1 MDREGIKSIATMVA
15 ERPKGRLGIKL
26 KPPPVGALPGGPLPQ
41 ATGAQLRDRARAKQA
56 YQSERPVSSSLP
68 TGRAMADIV
77 AERRGPLLARQDA
90 RQIDFDKVAE
100 QRKQVQTLMEQ
111 NNKYVQQ
118 KTVRAAHQE
127 MDQLG
132 NTLGSAYKEL
142 HPLQR
147 EAIEGRAQQL
157 RELVRTQDPDQ
168 VLEAGRRRQRAHM
181 RENAVQAARA
191 RERQFVREQSF
202 VRGPPS
208 HSQST
213 FGDADQ
219 TYVPAHIRA
228 GHGRP
233 VSEGGVPRHHGAG
246 FLDVVS

>member
-1 MDREGIKSIATMVA
+1 MDREGIKSIASM
-15 ERPKGRLGIKL
+15 RQGKGLLL
-26 KPPPVGALPGGPLPQ
+26 KPPPAAGQLPGGPLPQ
-41 ATGAQLRDRARAKQA
+41 ATGAQLRDRAQAKQA
-56 YQSERPVSSSLP
+56 YQSERPVSSSIP
-68 TGRAMADIV
+68 TAPGMADIV

-100 QRKQVQTLMEQ
+100 QRKQVQNLMEQ
-111 NNKYVQQ
+111 NNKYVTQ

-157 RELVRTQDPDQ
+157 RELVRTQDPDH
-168 VLEAGRRRQRAHM
+168 VLEAGRRRQRAYM

-191 RERQFVREQSF
+191 RERQFVREQ
-202 VRGPPS
+202 VPS
-208 HSQST
+208 RSQSMY
-213 FGDADQ
+213 GDADQ

-228 GHGRP
+228 GHGRAA
-233 VSEGGVPRHHGAG
+233 SEGGLHRHHGAG
-246 FLDVVS
+246 FLDLVT

>member
-15 ERPKGRLGIKL
+15 ERPRGRLGIKL

-68 TGRAMADIV
+68 TAPQMADIV

-157 RELVRTQDPDQ
+157 RELVRTQDPDH
-168 VLEAGRRRQRAHM
+168 VLEAGRRRQRAYM

-191 RERQFVREQSF
+191 RERQFVREQM
-202 VRGPPS
+202 PS
-208 HSQST
+208 RSQSMY
-213 FGDADQ
+213 GDADQ

-228 GHGRP
+228 GQGRP
-233 VSEGGVPRHHGAG
+233 MSEGGIPRHHGAG
-246 FLDVVS
+246 FHEAL

>member
-1 MDREGIKSIATMVA
+1 MDREGIKSIASM
-15 ERPKGRLGIKL
+15 RQGKGLLL
-26 KPPPVGALPGGPLPQ
+26 KPPPAVGQLPGGPLPQ

-56 YQSERPVSSSLP
+56 YQSERPVSSSIP
-68 TGRAMADIV
+68 TAPGMADIV

-90 RQIDFDKVAE
+90 RQIDFDRVAE
-100 QRKQVQTLMEQ
+100 QRTQVQNLMQQ

-168 VLEAGRRRQRAHM
+168 VLEAGRRRQRAYM

-191 RERQFVREQSF
+191 RERQFVREQ
-202 VRGPPS
+202 VPS
-208 HSQST
+208 RSQSMY
-213 FGDADQ
+213 GDADQ

-233 VSEGGVPRHHGAG
+233 LSEGGIPRHHGAG
-246 FLDVVS
+246 FLDVVT

>member
-1 MDREGIKSIATMVA
+1 MDREGVKSIATM
-15 ERPKGRLGIKL
+15 RQGKGILL
-26 KPPPVGALPGGPLPQ
+26 KPPPAVGQLPGGPLPQ

-56 YQSERPVSSSLP
+56 YQSERPVSSSIP
-68 TGRAMADIV
+68 TAPGMADIV

-100 QRKQVQTLMEQ
+100 QRKQVQNLMEQ
-111 NNKYVQQ
+111 NNKYVTQ

-168 VLEAGRRRQRAHM
+168 VLEAGRRRQRAYM
-181 RENAVQAARA
+181 RENAVRTARA
-191 RERQFVREQSF
+191 RERQFVREQ
-202 VRGPPS
+202 VPS
-208 HSQST
+208 RSQSMY
-213 FGDADQ
+213 GDADQ

-233 VSEGGVPRHHGAG
+233 VSEGGIPRHHGAG
-246 FLDVVS
+246 FLEVL